1 MRATRI
7 VQRNKL
13 KQKVKLYRQ
22 ALLGAKHLID
32 NQAEQL
38 RKHDPGSL
46 IVSPTAEQIV
56 KVSR

>member
-1 MRATRI
+1 MRANRI
-7 VQRNKL
+7 VQRNTLKKKL
-13 KQKVKLYRQ
+13 KLYQQ

-32 NQAEQL
+32 SQAEQL
-38 RKHDPGSL
+38 RRHDPGSL